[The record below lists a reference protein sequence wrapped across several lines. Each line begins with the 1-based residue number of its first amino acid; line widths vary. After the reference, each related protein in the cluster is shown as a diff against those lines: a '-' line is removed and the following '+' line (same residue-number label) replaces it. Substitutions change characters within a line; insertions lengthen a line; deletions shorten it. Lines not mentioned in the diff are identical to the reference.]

1 MLGALFILQAG
12 AATVLAGP
20 PSAEPPAATLPTIE
34 LRARVHA
41 DSLRVEQ
48 QGEARLTVAA
58 DPLLAKAIEVE
69 RSKPVPNAVTVK
81 NVDVL
86 LDVFVTIDPAGGQPA
101 VTARVSSY
109 PGEPQP

>member
-12 AATVLAGP
+12 AASVLAAP
-20 PSAEPPAATLPTIE
+20 QPAPVPTLPTIE
-34 LRARVHA
+34 LRARVRA

-48 QGEARLTVAA
+48 QGEARLTVTA
-58 DPLLAKAIEVE
+58 DPLLDKAIEVQ

-81 NVDVL
+81 NVDVNL
-86 LDVFVTIDPAGGQPA
+86 EVFVTVDPAGGPPA
-101 VTARVSSY
+101 VTARVSSD

>member
-1 MLGALFILQAG
+1 MLGALLILQAG
-12 AATVLAGP
+12 AASVLAAP
-20 PSAEPPAATLPTIE
+20 PSAPPATTLPTIE

-41 DSLRVEQ
+41 DGLRVEQ
-48 QGEARLTVAA
+48 QGEARLTVTA

-69 RSKPVPNAVTVK
+69 RSKPVPNAVTVRD
-81 NVDVL
+81 VDVQ
-86 LDVFVTIDPAGGQPA
+86 LDVFVTVDPAGGRPA

>member
-1 MLGALFILQAG
+1 MPGALFILQAG
-12 AATVLAGP
+12 AASVLAP
-20 PSAEPPAATLPTIE
+20 QPTPASTLPTIE

-58 DPLLAKAIEVE
+58 DPLLDKAIEVQ

-81 NVDVL
+81 DVDVN
-86 LDVFVTIDPAGGQPA
+86 LDVFVTIDPAGDPPS
-101 VTARVSSY
+101 VTARVSSD

>member
-1 MLGALFILQAG
+1 MPGALLILQVG
-12 AATVLAGP
+12 AASVLAA
-20 PSAEPPAATLPTIE
+20 PSTSPPAATLPTIE

-58 DPLLAKAIEVE
+58 DPLLAKAIDVE

-81 NVDVL
+81 NVDVN
-86 LDVFVTIDPAGGQPA
+86 LDVFVTIDPAGGPPA
-101 VTARVSSY
+101 VTARVSSDQ
-109 PGEPQP
+109 GEPQP